1 MKVDVIIP
9 TLCPGREFVSLLE
22 RLEEQS
28 VELNRIIV
36 MNTEKEGAP
45 MPWDEPGFF
54 SRHPKVTVKSVKKEG
69 FDHGGTRNAGVSLSD
84 AEIFICMTQDAL
96 PADRELVRCLTG
108 ALGQGERIAAAYA
121 RQLPKADCGRIER
134 LPGWASKPISAPT
147 YARRTAG
154 TYSGGWAGFA
164 VPRFSTRI

>member
-28 VELNRIIV
+28 AELNRIIV

-69 FDHGGTRNAGVSLSD
+69 LLNTLNNFAAGLTVMSDNRSRNASAGS
-84 AEIFICMTQDAL
+84 
-96 PADRELVRCLTG
+96 
-108 ALGQGERIAAAYA
+108 
-121 RQLPKADCGRIER
+121 
-134 LPGWASKPISAPT
+134 ISSNET
-147 YARRTAG
+147 
-154 TYSGGWAGFA
+154 
-164 VPRFSTRI
+164 